1 MPDADLYR
9 VLVREFAARLQDL
22 ERVSPASDEAKHL
35 LWRDV
40 LRVGGVSEEDN
51 QEDF

>member
-22 ERVSPASDEAKHL
+22 ERVSPASDEARHL

-40 LRVGGVSEEDN
+40 LRVAGVSEMEAV
-51 QEDF
+51 E